1 MAAAKASVLYKRIYH
16 ARGEDELFIKDHKQ
30 YLKSDRTSCH
40 KFAANQFRLFPHSAA
55 YVFIHTLKT
64 EILGGTTFANATF
77 ETIRL
82 RQLKVGARVRELKTR
97 VKIEMPSS
105 HPLKNIVIRS
115 FQIFGVLR
123 SPG

>member
-1 MAAAKASVLYKRIYH
+1 KASGLYKRIYR
-16 ARGEDELFIKDHKQ
+16 ARGEDELFIKDHKL

-40 KFAANQFRLFPHSAA
+40 KFAANQHRLFPHSAA

-64 EILGGTTFANATF
+64 EILGATSFSNATF

-82 RQLKVGARVRELKTR
+82 RLLKVGARVRELKTR
-97 VKIEMPSS
+97 IKIELPSS
-105 HPLKNIVIRS
+105 FPLKNIVIRS
-115 FQIFGVLR
+115 FQIFGLLR